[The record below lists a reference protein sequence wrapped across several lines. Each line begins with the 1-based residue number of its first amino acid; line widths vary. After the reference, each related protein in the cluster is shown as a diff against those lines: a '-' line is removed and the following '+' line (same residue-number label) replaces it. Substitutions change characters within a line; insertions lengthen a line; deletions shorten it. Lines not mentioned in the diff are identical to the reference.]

1 MFRHQK
7 LIAVCWAVLFA
18 FALAGCSSSSDN
30 QTSEPTE
37 PTEPTGPTPAE
48 MELAE
53 LRAELAALRDL
64 LGIED
69 DDDVGDSI
77 ADLQSEIAD
86 LKAQVQA
93 AEDEAAAAAAKARQA
108 ELNALATAIADDAK
122 SGALNRLRAD
132 NARSK
137 GDDAEDLDDPAA
149 ISGWSGESYSD
160 ENTVAVVYTNQGSP
174 VSAPFNQKWGTADA
188 ANAADRDGV
197 YTLTAATHGEL
208 VDLPG
213 LPAHASHPGVRVG
226 PVGGVRGTFD
236 GVPGTFKGVAGT
248 NTNPGTEVKVDG
260 DGNATW
266 NSTDLTFTPD
276 SNTASVTVRDSSYL
290 NLGYWLTT
298 ATDGSITPEVAAWG
312 SSGLEAYDGSAGA
325 KNFIGLIGKAAFDG
339 IAVGQYTIKNIDST
353 EGGAFNADAA
363 LEVDFGA
370 DNALG
375 TITGTIDGFMSNG
388 EALGS
393 GWKVLLA
400 ANSDP
405 FNAET
410 GAPIVEGSDALAG
423 LFIAIGGAE
432 GTFGTRKVTGDWGA
446 GFLDGSRNDDMP
458 GALTAHFRVE
468 DGGNLVNMIGAL
480 AAINQEADQ
489 PDN

>member
-108 ELNALATAIADDAK
+108 ELNALATAIANDDL
-122 SGALNRLRAD
+122 SGADNRVQSNTDKA
-132 NARSK
+132 
-137 GDDAEDLDDPAA
+137 DDAEDLDDPAA

-290 NLGYWLTT
+290 SLGYWLTT
-298 ATDGSITPEVAAWG
+298 ATDGAITPKVAAFG
-312 SSGLEAYDGSAGA
+312 SDGLAGYNGSAGE
-325 KNFIGLIGKAAFDG
+325 KNFIALIGKAKFAG
-339 IAVGQYTIKNIDST
+339 IAVGQYTSKSISSV

-393 GWKVLLA
+393 GWKVDLRGGRSGSTYDADVAAAIAEDSGAVSTNGLA
-400 ANSDP
+400 Q
-405 FNAET
+405 
-410 GAPIVEGSDALAG
+410 
-423 LFIAIGGAE
+423 
-432 GTFGTRKVTGDWGA
+432 GTFGTLKLPGDWQA
-446 GFLDGSRNDDMP
+446 DFLDGSRNDDMP
-458 GALTAHFRVE
+458 GAVAGDFRIE
-468 DGGNLVNMIGAL
+468 DGDSWITMIGAF